1 MLLRKRHNRL
11 VTTNSAVS
19 LELDSIIDSQ
29 EVGDEPVS
37 LPIDDSADCRI
48 HECTVVDIEPSRGKA
63 DDCRS
68 THMIRSLSASD
79 YGTLNHDQYPDD
91 SFNKNTHFKGSDV
104 DTDSSS
110 SSCTSDDLRKST
122 SSPLNHFEHTECSAS
137 ASVSDNNKKSKSF
150 LMEEDKQCHSQ
161 KMPSALKK
169 ITIFILAV
177 ISVFSV
183 LLVIHFGVGV
193 TCLLQYRRDF
203 GDKAPIP
210 FAPVH
215 GIAVVRNIENDD
227 HNNMTGVVNNGKSQ
241 NILGEKSDSD
251 QNYQFNSYSEANREE
266 LQRSQQLAPIRIL
279 VIGDSIARGVGICKT
294 CYPSFP
300 ETIATI
306 LSKTNGG
313 RPVYWTAHG
322 KPGAT
327 TKWIADEIE
336 KASIHRN
343 NSFEKDSIS
352 AHLSLREFYDLSSA
366 RIDINIDG
374 HNDRDHLK
382 SIDQSMWIEKL
393 QYHQRLYETNP
404 FSGYDIIIPFAGP
417 NDIKRA
423 LVPFLCEDDSN
434 SLRSGNEKSDVKRT
448 KPIEKGFAGDI
459 QRMLD
464 NFIERSGFEEVNNSG
479 VSTTCTEG
487 ATEERDNRTEAQTCS
502 FEQKVMRH
510 RQPHVFLPNL
520 PARIVPAKMG
530 WGLRYIA
537 IKSLAALDVI
547 KRRKAK
553 ESKHSVYA
561 LHEPTSEHAIQFIRQ
576 EGDLWDQEMNI
587 IQPNEAV
594 LQLVNVAP
602 TACSERVREMAQFYS
617 TNAAPRE
624 NEKYFPMWSPF
635 ISSDAIHPND
645 FGYEMFARIFTKE
658 IAQRVT
664 L

>member
-19 LELDSIIDSQ
+19 LEVASIIDSR
-29 EVGDEPVS
+29 ELRDEPDS
-37 LPIDDSADCRI
+37 LPINGSADCRI
-48 HECTVVDIEPSRGKA
+48 HECTVVDIEPSSGKA

-68 THMIRSLSASD
+68 THMIRSLSAND

-91 SFNKNTHFKGSDV
+91 SFNKSTHFKGSDV
-104 DTDSSS
+104 DTASSS
-110 SSCTSDDLRKST
+110 SSCSSDDLRKST
-122 SSPLNHFEHTECSAS
+122 SSPLNHFEYTECSAS
-137 ASVSDNNKKSKSF
+137 TSGSDDKEISKS
-150 LMEEDKQCHSQ
+150 LIMEEDKQCHSQ
-161 KMPSALKK
+161 KTLSTLKK
-169 ITIFILAV
+169 VSIFILAL
-177 ISVFSV
+177 ISLFSV
-183 LLVIHFGVGV
+183 LLAIHFGVGV
-193 TCLLQYRRDF
+193 ACLLQYRRDF

-215 GIAVVRNIENDD
+215 GVAVVRNMANND
-227 HNNMTGVVNNGKSQ
+227 HNNITGIVNNDKSQ

-251 QNYQFNSYSEANREE
+251 QNYQFNSYSETNRAD

-279 VIGDSIARGVGICKT
+279 VIGDSIARGVGICET
-294 CYPSFP
+294 CYPIFP

-322 KPGAT
+322 QPGAT

-336 KASIHRN
+336 QVSIRRDN
-343 NSFEKDSIS
+343 YFEEDSIS
-352 AHLSLREFYDLSSA
+352 PHLSLRGFYDLSSGS
-366 RIDINIDG
+366 DINVDG
-374 HNDRDHLK
+374 ENDRDHLK

-404 FSGYDIIIPFAGP
+404 FSGYDIIIPFAGV

-434 SLRSGNEKSDVKRT
+434 SFKSGNEKSDVKRT

-464 NFIERSGFEEVNNSG
+464 NFIERSGFEEVNNIG
-479 VSTTCTEG
+479 ASTTCTEG
-487 ATEERDNRTEAQTCS
+487 VKEEKDNSTEAQTCS

-510 RQPHVFLPNL
+510 RQPHIFLPSF
-520 PARIVPAKMG
+520 PARMVPAKMG
-530 WGLRYIA
+530 WGLRYIGV
-537 IKSLAALDVI
+537 KSLAVLDVV

-553 ESKHSVYA
+553 ESKHHVSAVN
-561 LHEPTSEHAIQFIRQ
+561 EPTLEHAIQFIRQ

-587 IQPNEAV
+587 NQPNEAV
-594 LQLVNVAP
+594 LQLVNVSP

-617 TNAAPRE
+617 THAAPRE
-624 NEKYFPMWSPF
+624 NDEEFLRMSPL

-645 FGYEMFARIFTKE
+645 FGYDVFARILAKE